1 MIAIVLSACLAGDP
15 GQCRTFKIPLMPD
28 VSPEMCAMYAP
39 PHFGAWAE
47 DHPGWTIKSW
57 HCRPVSLDDI

>member
-1 MIAIVLSACLAGDP
+1 
-15 GQCRTFKIPLMPD
+15 MPD
-28 VSPEMCAMYAP
+28 VSPEMCAMFAP

-47 DHPGWTIKSW
+47 EHPGWTIKSW